1 MKATKNSVNDTIF
14 LLRLLQ
20 QQLLRSIHSL
30 VPQKK
35 KTGLKS
41 FVAWKDDENY
51 FNLFLFSMLMVG
63 KLKLV
68 AGHTEPMA
76 HHHRASGG

>member
-20 QQLLRSIHSL
+20 QQLFRSIHSL

-35 KTGLKS
+35 TGLKS
-41 FVAWKDDENY
+41 FVACKDDENY

-76 HHHRASGG
+76 HHQRASGG